1 MRKAIVSLALVASV
15 AAVAGAFG
23 AGSALA
29 YGRADQPVA
38 QVEMSGNCNNV
49 AYCNAVGFGTGGI
62 WIWAELDGGPS
73 SGTTDFTFAGCG
85 HTVGGGGP
93 GSAGAGGG
101 PGTGTWK
108 LVPSVFAVVADG
120 AFPLDVAMLN
130 GAPNPSVPYY
140 EIDLG
145 GGFVVAA
152 PAAVGHY
159 STAGIQFGFPSL
171 GPPPAGVNF
180 QTQVAP

>member
-1 MRKAIVSLALVASV
+1 MRKAIDLVALL
-15 AAVAGAFG
+15 AAVAAIVGSFG
-23 AGSALA
+23 ARSALA
-29 YGRADQPVA
+29 YGKADQPVA
-38 QVEMSGNCNNV
+38 QIEISGNCNNV

-62 WIWAELDGGPS
+62 WIWAELDGGPT

-101 PGTGTWK
+101 PGTGTWTTA
-108 LVPSVFAVVADG
+108 PSVFAAVADG
-120 AFPLDVAMLN
+120 AFPLDVAMSN
-130 GAPNPSVPYY
+130 GAPDPTVPYY

-145 GGFVVAA
+145 GFLVAA
-152 PAAVGHY
+152 PVPVGHY
-159 STAGIQFGFPSL
+159 STAGIQFGNPSL
-171 GPPPAGVNF
+171 GPPPPGVNF